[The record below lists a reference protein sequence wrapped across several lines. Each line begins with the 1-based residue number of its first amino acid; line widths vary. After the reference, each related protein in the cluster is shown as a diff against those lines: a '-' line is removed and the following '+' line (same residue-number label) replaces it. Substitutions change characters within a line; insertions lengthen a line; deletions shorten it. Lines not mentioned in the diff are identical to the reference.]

1 VELLREVCAR
11 TDKPVIASGGVSSLE
26 DLRVLAKLVPDGVE
40 GAIVGKALYAR
51 AFTLEQAL
59 ETVR

>member
-1 VELLREVCAR
+1 MHLQGELVECTVRV
-11 TDKPVIASGGVSSLE
+11 DPQGVLLE

-40 GAIVGKALYAR
+40 GAIVGKALYAQ